1 MGWGG
6 GRRTLGG
13 DADADKLNDV
23 LVSQGRPHADLA
35 PKLARRPVDEAGDAR
50 QGLRARAASERA
62 RRRVVELELHL
73 EDLGVPTIRERAVD
87 HNVVLRDDLA
97 RLGEHDARPKLA
109 RCTRVGITQ
118 PKVLVLSEE
127 LGRRA
132 VWWSVLPAG
141 QARLVVDDRRIVSAL
156 LRRLNRHRKRRA
168 GNHAEGEVKGSW
180 ELHWRRRGDQTRDET
195 ICRGPG
201 TRVRVSQISMHGPC
215 HDDEVRDQL

>member
-1 MGWGG
+1 MRADAERVGGRGRPNEVEGAVVGRGG
-6 GRRTLGG
+6 GWRTLGG

-156 LRRLNRHRKRRA
+156 LRRLNRHRKRRDLLK
-168 GNHAEGEVKGSW
+168 HAEGEVKGS
-180 ELHWRRRGDQTRDET
+180 
-195 ICRGPG
+195 
-201 TRVRVSQISMHGPC
+201 
-215 HDDEVRDQL
+215 